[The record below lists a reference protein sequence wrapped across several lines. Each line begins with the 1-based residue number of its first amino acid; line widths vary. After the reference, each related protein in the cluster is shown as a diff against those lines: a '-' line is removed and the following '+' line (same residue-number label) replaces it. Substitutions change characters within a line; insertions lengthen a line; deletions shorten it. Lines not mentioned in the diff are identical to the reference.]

1 MKVEDKFR
9 DVKNAIMSKYYQ
21 VTGAKKIKKMEEK
34 ESETK
39 QRKIADVKAEIEQ
52 KKAEKAAAK
61 NKEE

>member
-21 VTGAKKIKKMEEK
+21 VTGAKKINKMKEK
-34 ESETK
+34 ESETQ